1 MSADPWKK
9 HMISRSVSTNVAKLN
24 NNNHE
29 RTVGPSVNPEDFN
42 SVDEE
47 TCELWLIRKKWE
59 NQLSHFLCKKF
70 KLIKNNFA
78 WALGIG
84 LGLEYA
90 GSFFFKST
98 SVS

>member
-1 MSADPWKK
+1 MSANPSNK
-9 HMISRSVSTNVAKLN
+9 HMISRSVSTNVPKLN

-47 TCELWLIRKKWE
+47 TWELWLIRKKWE
-59 NQLSHFLCKKF
+59 NQLGHFLRKKF
-70 KLIKNNFA
+70 ELIKNNFA

-90 GSFFFKST
+90 GSFFFQSA